1 MPEKKHGPAPVTVVA
16 RFVLTDRHK
25 QDTEAFEEAFDGYRE
40 YMTTQHGF
48 LRTSLLRSPDHSDR
62 HVIVT
67 EWRDNSAYKAAVMVP
82 DFLLLTAAG
91 LMELADLDN
100 DHGPVL
106 ASARVSEAEAEA
118 DVAGA
123 VGDGVGLYC
132 VVTSH
137 EPGDETPLLARLE
150 AASRREGFVSG
161 SVVASDRRKGG
172 CVSLLRLRDAEAAR
186 AAGEGPDEEIYE
198 VIAEASMDGAA
209 SRAA

>member
-25 QDTEAFEEAFDGYRE
+25 EDTDAFAEAFDGYRE

-48 LRTSLLRSPDHSDR
+48 WRTSLLRSPDHPDR

-91 LMELADLDN
+91 LMELADLVN

-106 ASARVSEAEAEA
+106 ASAPASEADA
-118 DVAGA
+118 AGA
-123 VGDGVGLYC
+123 VGEGVGQYC
-132 VVTSH
+132 VVASH
-137 EPGDETPLLARLE
+137 EPGDENPPAARLD

-161 SVVASDRRKGG
+161 SVIASDRRKGG
-172 CVSLLRLRDAEAAR
+172 HVSLMRLRDAEAAR
-186 AAGEGPDEEIYE
+186 AGAGPEGEIYE
-198 VIAEASMDGAA
+198 VIAEASMEGAA

>member
-48 LRTSLLRSPDHSDR
+48 LHTSLLRSPDHSDR

-106 ASARVSEAEAEA
+106 ASARVTEA
-118 DVAGA
+118 DAAGV
-123 VGDGVGLYC
+123 VGDGAGQYC

-137 EPGDETPLLARLE
+137 EPGDEAPLVARLD
-150 AASRREGFVSG
+150 AAARCEGFVSG

-172 CVSLLRLRDAEAAR
+172 CVSLMRLRDAEAAR
-186 AAGEGPDEEIYE
+186 AAGAGPDEEIYE
-198 VIAEASMDGAA
+198 VIAEASMDGVA

>member
-48 LRTSLLRSPDHSDR
+48 LHTSLLRSPDHSDR

-106 ASARVSEAEAEA
+106 ASASGTDGQEA
-118 DVAGA
+118 GQ
-123 VGDGVGLYC
+123 YC

-137 EPGDETPLLARLE
+137 EPGDEADQAPLVARLD
-150 AASRREGFVSG
+150 AAARHEGFVSG
-161 SVVASDRRKGG
+161 SVVASDRRKDG

-186 AAGEGPDEEIYE
+186 AAGAGPDEEIYE

>member
-48 LRTSLLRSPDHSDR
+48 LHTSLLRSPDHSDR

-67 EWRDNSAYKAAVMVP
+67 EWRDNPSYKAAVMVP

-106 ASARVSEAEAEA
+106 AAASGTDSQG
-118 DVAGA
+118 AGQ
-123 VGDGVGLYC
+123 YC

-137 EPGDETPLLARLE
+137 EPGDEAPLLARLD
-150 AASRREGFVSG
+150 AAARGEGFVSG

-172 CVSLLRLRDAEAAR
+172 SVSLMRLRDAAAAR
-186 AAGEGPDEEIYE
+186 AAGAGPDDEIYE

-209 SRAA
+209 SHAA

>member
-48 LRTSLLRSPDHSDR
+48 LRTSLLRSPDHPDR

-67 EWRDNSAYKAAVMVP
+67 EWRDNPSYKAAVMVP

-91 LMELADLDN
+91 LMELADLVN

-106 ASARVSEAEAEA
+106 ASARAPEADAAEAA
-118 DVAGA
+118 
-123 VGDGVGLYC
+123 GDGVGQYC

-137 EPGDETPLLARLE
+137 EPGDEAPLPARLD
-150 AASRREGFVSG
+150 AASRRAGFVSG
-161 SVVASDRRKGG
+161 SVIASDRRKGG
-172 CVSLLRLRDAEAAR
+172 GVSLVRVRDAEAAR
-186 AAGEGPDEEIYE
+186 AAAGPGEEIYE
-198 VIAEASMDGAA
+198 VMAEASMDGAA

>member
-48 LRTSLLRSPDHSDR
+48 LHTSLLRSPDHSDR

-106 ASARVSEAEAEA
+106 ASAS
-118 DVAGA
+118 GA
-123 VGDGVGLYC
+123 NSQEVGQYC

-137 EPGDETPLLARLE
+137 EPGDEAPLVARLE
-150 AASRREGFVSG
+150 AEARREGFVSG

-186 AAGEGPDEEIYE
+186 AAGAGPDEEIYE

>member
-48 LRTSLLRSPDHSDR
+48 LHTSLLRSPDHSDR

-106 ASARVSEAEAEA
+106 ASARVTEA
-118 DVAGA
+118 DAAAEAGA
-123 VGDGVGLYC
+123 VGDGVGQYC

-137 EPGDETPLLARLE
+137 EPGDEAPLVARLD
-150 AASRREGFVSG
+150 AVARREGFVSG
-161 SVVASDRRKGG
+161 SVIASDRRKDG

-186 AAGEGPDEEIYE
+186 AAGAGPDEEIYE